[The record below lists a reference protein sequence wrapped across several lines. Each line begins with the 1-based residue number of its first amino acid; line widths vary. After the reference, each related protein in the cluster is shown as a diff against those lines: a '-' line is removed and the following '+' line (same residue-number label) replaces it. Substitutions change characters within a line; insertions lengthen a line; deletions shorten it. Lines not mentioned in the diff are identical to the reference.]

1 MSTHAAT
8 RNATKRRGRKGAGT
22 PGGEI
27 TFSIDTLAAMRR
39 SIAVR
44 AQAAGLDFMRVAD
57 LVLAVNELATNSILH
72 GGGTGGV
79 RMWTDGEAVLCEVR
93 DSGRFERPAIV
104 ADAPRPSQT
113 GGRGL
118 WIVDRVCDAVSID
131 AQPAGTSIQVRMDLP
146 VH

>member
-1 MSTHAAT
+1 VT
-8 RNATKRRGRKGAGT
+8 RNATARRRRAGAGNT
-22 PGGEI
+22 GGEI

-39 SIAVR
+39 SIALR

-79 RMWTDGEAVLCEVR
+79 RMWTDAGAVLCEVR
-93 DSGRFERPAIV
+93 DSGRVERPASAV
-104 ADAPRPSQT
+104 DAPASSAF
-113 GGRGL
+113 GGHGL
-118 WIVDRVCDAVSID
+118 WIVNRVCDAVSID
-131 AQPAGTSIQVRMDLP
+131 TQPAGTSVQVRMDLP